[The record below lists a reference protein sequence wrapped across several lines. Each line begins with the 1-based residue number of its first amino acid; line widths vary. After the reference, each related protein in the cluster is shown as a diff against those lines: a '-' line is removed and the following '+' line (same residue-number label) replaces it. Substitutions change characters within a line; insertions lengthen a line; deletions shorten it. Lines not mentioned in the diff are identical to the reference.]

1 MAAGTLL
8 IGVLPT
14 YGQIGLLAPILLV
27 LARLLQGFSAGGEWG
42 GGTAFIVEW
51 AGKNRRGLTG
61 SLQQIS
67 VAAGLL
73 LGSGFAALLST
84 VLSESS
90 FIEWGWRIPFLLGAL
105 IGVVGI
111 YIRSNVDETPLFKQS
126 VNVSTT
132 DGSENKAIVAPA
144 ARAFGFTIHWTVVYY
159 IFLAYMPTFAIR
171 HLNLERADALWS
183 NAAGL
188 LVLIIVAPVTG
199 YFSDKFGRK
208 PFLIGSCLAVA
219 AAVYPVFSYLLENPS
234 LLSLVIAQM
243 LFGILI
249 ALYSGPGP
257 AAIAELF
264 DTEKRATGMSIG
276 YSLAV
281 AMFGGFAPFIATW
294 LIDVTGSPLS
304 PAFYVLAAS
313 LLTGIVILR
322 FPETAHQPLK

>member
-1 MAAGTLL
+1 
-8 IGVLPT
+8 
-14 YGQIGLLAPILLV
+14 
-27 LARLLQGFSAGGEWG
+27 
-42 GGTAFIVEW
+42 
-51 AGKNRRGLTG
+51 
-61 SLQQIS
+61 
-67 VAAGLL
+67 
-73 LGSGFAALLST
+73 
-84 VLSESS
+84 
-90 FIEWGWRIPFLLGAL
+90 
-105 IGVVGI
+105 
-111 YIRSNVDETPLFKQS
+111 
-126 VNVSTT
+126 
-132 DGSENKAIVAPA
+132 
-144 ARAFGFTIHWTVVYY
+144 
-159 IFLAYMPTFAIR
+159 MPTFAIR

-199 YFSDKFGRK
+199 YFSDRFGRR

-322 FPETAHQPLK
+322 FPETAHRPLK